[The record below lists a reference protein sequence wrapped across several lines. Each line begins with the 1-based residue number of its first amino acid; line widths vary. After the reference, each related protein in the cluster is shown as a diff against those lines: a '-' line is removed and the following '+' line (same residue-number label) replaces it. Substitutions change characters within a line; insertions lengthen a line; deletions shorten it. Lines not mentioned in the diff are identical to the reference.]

1 LKVSNLKNWVTDN
14 YAKEYYSK
22 GYEALIR
29 VYYQLIKRK
38 QQSKVV
44 LSPKTPKSAK
54 SDSTDYFFSAFKNNK
69 EEEFNRTEAVERES
83 VELEINALR
92 LKVKDQMFIEN
103 PISTKL
109 FWQRNALQLPNL
121 YEIALILLNVQ
132 ASSAFI
138 ERFFSICGVVC
149 SRRATNMKP
158 DLIIK
163 RSMLKSNIH
172 ILNHLNSF
180 SKN

>member
-1 LKVSNLKNWVTDN
+1 M
-14 YAKEYYSK
+14 
-22 GYEALIR
+22 
-29 VYYQLIKRK
+29 
-38 QQSKVV
+38 
-44 LSPKTPKSAK
+44 
-54 SDSTDYFFSAFKNNK
+54 
-69 EEEFNRTEAVERES
+69 ERES

-109 FWQRNALQLPNL
+109 FWQKNALQLPNL
-121 YEIALILLNVQ
+121 NEIALVLLNVQ

-138 ERFFSICGVVC
+138 ERFFSICGVVF

-163 RSMLKSNIH
+163 RSMLKSNIY

>member
-1 LKVSNLKNWVTDN
+1 M
-14 YAKEYYSK
+14 
-22 GYEALIR
+22 
-29 VYYQLIKRK
+29 
-38 QQSKVV
+38 
-44 LSPKTPKSAK
+44 
-54 SDSTDYFFSAFKNNK
+54 
-69 EEEFNRTEAVERES
+69 ERES

-109 FWQRNALQLPNL
+109 FWQKNALQLPNL
-121 YEIALILLNVQ
+121 YEIALVLLNVQ

>member
-1 LKVSNLKNWVTDN
+1 M
-14 YAKEYYSK
+14 
-22 GYEALIR
+22 
-29 VYYQLIKRK
+29 
-38 QQSKVV
+38 
-44 LSPKTPKSAK
+44 
-54 SDSTDYFFSAFKNNK
+54 
-69 EEEFNRTEAVERES
+69 ERES
-83 VELEINALR
+83 VELEINAFR
-92 LKVKDQMFIEN
+92 LKVKNQMFIEN

-109 FWQRNALQLPNL
+109 FWQKNALQLPNL
-121 YEIALILLNVQ
+121 YEIALLLLNVQ
-132 ASSAFI
+132 ASSALI

>member
-1 LKVSNLKNWVTDN
+1 M
-14 YAKEYYSK
+14 
-22 GYEALIR
+22 
-29 VYYQLIKRK
+29 
-38 QQSKVV
+38 
-44 LSPKTPKSAK
+44 KS
-54 SDSTDYFFSAFKNNK
+54 SRNISTQ
-69 EEEFNRTEAVERES
+69 RQT
-83 VELEINALR
+83 
-92 LKVKDQMFIEN
+92 QN

-109 FWQRNALQLPNL
+109 FWQKNALQLPNL
-121 YEIALILLNVQ
+121 YEIALVLLNVQ

>member
-1 LKVSNLKNWVTDN
+1 
-14 YAKEYYSK
+14 
-22 GYEALIR
+22 
-29 VYYQLIKRK
+29 
-38 QQSKVV
+38 
-44 LSPKTPKSAK
+44 
-54 SDSTDYFFSAFKNNK
+54 
-69 EEEFNRTEAVERES
+69 VERES
-83 VELEINALR
+83 VESQINALR

-109 FWQRNALQLPNL
+109 FWQKNALQLPNL
-121 YEIALILLNVQ
+121 YEIALVLLNVQ